1 MRKFSASALGF
12 AALALPLAASAQT
25 PIPGYLYTEAR
36 QYIATSGKVAGADA
50 AGPVA
55 KTLIPFGA
63 GVCFL
68 AGVESSDGRQSGT
81 HQAVVTVD
89 KPNPEN
95 ARSWVWVLRASATGG
110 TQYVRGI
117 AQCVCIR
124 PDCSAP

>member
-1 MRKFSASALGF
+1 MQKVSGSAVVL
-12 AALALPLAASAQT
+12 AALALPLAAGAQT
-25 PIPGYLYTEAR
+25 PVPGYLYTEAR
-36 QYIATSGKVAGADA
+36 QYIATSGKIAGADA

-55 KTLIPFGA
+55 KPLIGFGA

-68 AGVESSDGRQSGT
+68 AGVEASDGRQQGS

-95 ARSWVWVLRASATGG
+95 ARSWIWVLRASATGG

-124 PDCSAP
+124 PECS

>member
-1 MRKFSASALGF
+1 MQKTLGSAVAL
-12 AALALPLAASAQT
+12 AALALPFAAGAQT

-36 QYIATSGKVAGADA
+36 QYIATSGRIAGADA
-50 AGPVA
+50 PGPVA
-55 KTLIPFGA
+55 KTLIGFGA
-63 GVCFL
+63 GVCVL
-68 AGVESSDGRQSGT
+68 AGVESSDSRQSGT

-95 ARSWVWVLRASATGG
+95 ARSWIWVLRASATGG